1 MEGNQ
6 ASAHCQHHS
15 NHEHIAS
22 EASVAPSAVYT
33 CPMHPEIEQI
43 GPGRCPK
50 CGMALEPK
58 VVDLNDSSQS
68 NEIKEFRIRFTV
80 STFLTIPLFIFSMS
94 ELVPSWNLKEF
105 FTHGGAAVWQLSL
118 ATPVVLWGGW
128 PIFVRAWESL
138 VNRSLNMFSLIAM
151 GVGVAYLYSIVA
163 TLFPALFPHSFRGH
177 DGSVALYF
185 EAAAVITT
193 LVLLGQFLELKARQ
207 STSGAIRALLEL
219 TPPVAI
225 RILND
230 HQEESVSIDD
240 VRAGDLLRVKPGAKI
255 PVDGEVIEGSS
266 NVDESMIT
274 GESMPVTKSNGMNV
288 VGGSLN
294 GTGSFI
300 MKATRIGKDTL
311 LAQIVHLVAEAQ
323 RSRAP
328 IQRLADKVAGYFVP
342 AVVGIAIITFAVWS
356 IFGPEPKLAYALLN
370 SIAVLIIACPCA
382 LGLAT
387 PVSIMVGTG
396 KGALLG
402 VLIRDAAVLEKLE
415 AVNTLVVDKTGTL
428 TEGKP
433 KLVAIETVPPFTED
447 EILQLSASLEAV
459 SEHPLALAIVNEAR
473 KRSFKINPVSKFS
486 SVTGKGVSGEVAG
499 KTVMLGNRR
508 FLEESKI
515 EITPLES
522 IAHRSRLSG
531 STAML
536 VAVDGKPAAVL
547 AVADPLKDTT
557 RQVIEDLKKE
567 GVQIVMLTGDNVTTA
582 QAIASKLGISSFEAE
597 VLPQD
602 KSNAVKRLQGQG
614 RIVAMAGDGVND
626 APALAQAHVGIAMGT
641 GTDIAMESAG
651 VTLVKGD
658 LTGIIRARRLSRA
671 TMRNIRENLFFAF
684 VYNFLGVPIAAGL
697 LYPLTG
703 LLLNPMLAALAMTL
717 SSLSVLGNALRL
729 KRMNF

>member
-6 ASAHCQHHS
+6 VSAHCQHHS

-94 ELVPSWNLKEF
+94 ELVPSWNLKGF
-105 FTHGGAAVWQLSL
+105 FSHGGAAMWQLIL

-255 PVDGEVIEGSS
+255 PVDGEVVNGSS

-274 GESMPVTKSNGMNV
+274 GESMPVTKSSGMNV

-294 GTGSFI
+294 GTGSFV
-300 MKATRIGKDTL
+300 MKATRVGKDTL

-342 AVVGIAIITFAVWS
+342 AVVGIAIITFVVWG

-433 KLVAIETVPPFTED
+433 KLVAIETIPPFTED

-459 SEHPLALAIVNEAR
+459 SEHPLALAIVNEA
-473 KRSFKINPVSKFS
+473 KRRSVKINPVSKFS
-486 SVTGKGVSGEVAG
+486 SITGKGVSGEVAG
-499 KTVMLGNRR
+499 KTVMVGNRR

-522 IAHRSRLSG
+522 TAHRSRLSG

-557 RQVIEDLKKE
+557 GQVIEDLQRE
-567 GVQIVMLTGDNVTTA
+567 GVQIVMLTGDNATTA

-602 KSNAVKRLQGQG
+602 KSNAVKRLQDQG

>member
-6 ASAHCQHHS
+6 VSAHCQHNS

-22 EASVAPSAVYT
+22 KASVASSAVYT

-94 ELVPSWNLKEF
+94 ELVPSWNLKGF
-105 FTHGGAAVWQLSL
+105 FSHGGAAMWQLIL

-163 TLFPALFPHSFRGH
+163 TLSPSLFPHSFRGH

-255 PVDGEVIEGSS
+255 PVDGEVVDGSS

-294 GTGSFI
+294 GTGSFV

-342 AVVGIAIITFAVWS
+342 AVVGIAIITFAVWG

-433 KLVAIETVPPFTED
+433 KLVAIETIPPFTED

-459 SEHPLALAIVNEAR
+459 SEHPLALAIMNEA
-473 KRSFKINPVSKFS
+473 KRRSVKINPVSKFS
-486 SVTGKGVSGEVAG
+486 SITGKGVSGEVAG
-499 KTVMLGNRR
+499 KTVMVGNRR

-522 IAHRSRLSG
+522 TAHRSRLSG

-557 RQVIEDLKKE
+557 GQVIEDLQRE
-567 GVQIVMLTGDNVTTA
+567 GVQIVMLTGDNATTA
-582 QAIASKLGISSFEAE
+582 QSIASKLGISSFEAE

-602 KSNAVKRLQGQG
+602 KSNAVKRLQDQG

-729 KRMNF
+729 RRMNF

>member
-1 MEGNQ
+1 MKGNHQ
-6 ASAHCQHHS
+6 SGHCDHHS
-15 NHEHIAS
+15 HQSLVRHENS
-22 EASVAPSAVYT
+22 SDSSAIYT
-33 CPMHPEIEQI
+33 CPMHPEIEQV

-58 VVDLNDSSQS
+58 VIDTNESAQS
-68 NEIKEFRIRFTV
+68 VEIKEFKIRFII
-80 STFLTIPLFIFSMS
+80 SALLTIPLFIFSMS
-94 ELVPSWNLKEF
+94 ELVPSWSIKGF
-105 FTHGGAAVWQLSL
+105 FSHDEAAAWQLLL

-128 PIFVRAWESL
+128 PIFVRAKESII
-138 VNRSLNMFSLIAM
+138 NRSLNMFSLIAM

-163 TLFPALFPHSFRGH
+163 TLFPTLFPHSFRGH

-193 LVLLGQFLELKARQ
+193 LVLLGQILELQARQ

-225 RILND
+225 RILNNY
-230 HQEESVSIDD
+230 QEETVSIDD
-240 VRAGDLLRVKPGAKI
+240 VQAGDLLRVKPGAKI
-255 PVDGEVIEGSS
+255 PVDGEVVDGSS

-274 GESMPVTKSNGMNV
+274 GESMPVTKSSGMSV

-294 GTGSFI
+294 GTGSFV

-328 IQRLADKVAGYFVP
+328 IQRLADKVSGYFVP
-342 AVVGIAIITFAVWS
+342 AVVGIAILTFAVWG

-402 VLIRDAAVLEKLE
+402 VLIRDAAILEKLE
-415 AVNTLVVDKTGTL
+415 VVNTLVVDKTGTL

-433 KLVAIETVPPFTED
+433 KLISVETIPPFTE
-447 EILQLSASLEAV
+447 EETLQLSASLEAV

-473 KRSFKINPVSKFS
+473 RRSFKIDPASNFS
-486 SVTGKGVSGEVAG
+486 SVTGKGVRGEVAE
-499 KTVMLGNRR
+499 KSIMLGNRR
-508 FLEESKI
+508 FLEESLI
-515 EITPLES
+515 ETVPLES

-531 STAML
+531 ATAMF
-536 VAVDGKPAAVL
+536 VAVDGKPAGVL
-547 AVADPLKDTT
+547 SVADPLKDTT
-557 RQVIEDLKKE
+557 KQVIEDLKQE
-567 GVQIVMLTGDNVTTA
+567 GVQIVMLTGDNATTA
-582 QAIASKLGISSFEAE
+582 QAIASKLGIDSFEAE

-602 KSNAVKRLQGQG
+602 KSDAIKRLQSQG

-671 TMRNIRENLFFAF
+671 TMKNIRENLFFAF
-684 VYNFLGVPIAAGL
+684 IYNFLGVPIAAGL
-697 LYPLTG
+697 LFPLTG

>member
-6 ASAHCQHHS
+6 VSAHCQHHS

-94 ELVPSWNLKEF
+94 ELVPSWNLKGF
-105 FTHGGAAVWQLSL
+105 FSHGGAAMWQLIL

-255 PVDGEVIEGSS
+255 PVDGEVVNGSS

-274 GESMPVTKSNGMNV
+274 GESMPVTKSSGMNV

-294 GTGSFI
+294 GTGSFV
-300 MKATRIGKDTL
+300 MKATRVGKDTL

-342 AVVGIAIITFAVWS
+342 AVVGIAIITFVVWG

-433 KLVAIETVPPFTED
+433 KLVAIETIPPFTED

-459 SEHPLALAIVNEAR
+459 SEHPLALAIVNEA
-473 KRSFKINPVSKFS
+473 KRRSVKINPVSKFS
-486 SVTGKGVSGEVAG
+486 SITGKGVSGEVAG
-499 KTVMLGNRR
+499 KTVMVGNRR

-522 IAHRSRLSG
+522 TAHRSRLSG

-557 RQVIEDLKKE
+557 GQVIEDLQRE
-567 GVQIVMLTGDNVTTA
+567 GVQIVMLTGDNATTA

-602 KSNAVKRLQGQG
+602 KSNAVKRLQDQG

-703 LLLNPMLAALAMTL
+703 LLLSPMLAALAMTL

>member
-1 MEGNQ
+1 MKKNHLSG
-6 ASAHCQHHS
+6 HCEHHS
-15 NHEHIAS
+15 PQSLVIHENS
-22 EASVAPSAVYT
+22 TGSSAIYT
-33 CPMHPEIEQI
+33 CPMHPEIEQV

-58 VVDLNDSSQS
+58 VIDSTESAQS
-68 NEIKEFRIRFTV
+68 VEIKEFKIRFIL
-80 STFLTIPLFIFSMS
+80 SALLTIPLFIFSMS
-94 ELVPSWNLKEF
+94 ELVPSLSLKGLF
-105 FTHGGAAVWQLSL
+105 SQDGAAAWQLLL
-118 ATPVVLWGGW
+118 ATPVVVWGGW
-128 PIFVRAWESL
+128 PIFVRAWESVL
-138 VNRSLNMFSLIAM
+138 NRSLNMFSLIAM
-151 GVGVAYLYSIVA
+151 GVGVAYVYSIVA

-193 LVLLGQFLELKARQ
+193 LVLLGQLLELKARQ

-219 TPPVAI
+219 TPPMAS

-230 HQEESVSIDD
+230 HKEETVSIDA
-240 VRAGDLLRVKPGAKI
+240 VRVGDLLRVRPGAKI
-255 PVDGEVIEGSS
+255 PVDGEVIEGTSI
-266 NVDESMIT
+266 VDESMIT
-274 GESMPVTKSNGMNV
+274 GESMPVTKSKGMKV

-300 MKATRIGKDTL
+300 MKATRVGKDTL

-328 IQRLADKVAGYFVP
+328 IQRLADTVSSYFVP
-342 AVVGIAIITFAVWS
+342 AVIGIATLTFVAWI

-402 VLIRDAAVLEKLE
+402 VLIRDAAILEKLE
-415 AVNTLVVDKTGTL
+415 VVNTLVVDKTGTL

-433 KLVAIETVPPFTED
+433 KLIAVETVPPFTE
-447 EILQLSASLEAV
+447 EETLQLSASLEAV
-459 SEHPLALAIVNEAR
+459 SEHPLALAVVNEAKR
-473 KRSFKINPVSKFS
+473 RSFKIDSVNNFS
-486 SVTGKGVSGEVAG
+486 SITGKGVRGEVAG
-499 KTVMLGNRR
+499 KSIILGNRR
-508 FLEESKI
+508 FLEESQI
-515 EITPLES
+515 ETVPLES
-522 IAHRSRLSG
+522 IAYRSRLSG
-531 STAML
+531 ATAMF
-536 VAVDGKPAAVL
+536 VAVNGKPAGVL
-547 AVADPLKDTT
+547 SVADPLKDTT
-557 RQVIEDLKKE
+557 KQAIEDLKLE
-567 GVQIVMLTGDNVTTA
+567 GVKIVMLTGDNATTA
-582 QAIASKLGISSFEAE
+582 QTIASKLGIDSFEAE

-602 KSNAVKRLQGQG
+602 KSDAIKRLQSQG
-614 RIVAMAGDGVND
+614 RVVAMAGDGVND
-626 APALAQAHVGIAMGT
+626 APALAQAQVGIAMGT

-671 TMRNIRENLFFAF
+671 TMRNIRENLFLAF
-684 VYNFLGVPIAAGL
+684 IYNFLGIPIAAGVL
-697 LYPLTG
+697 FPLTG